1 MMKKILSIIAII
13 TIVWGCSDNNQYTL
27 NGEIVP
33 PTGEKIVLYGFEQGN
48 PSPIDTTEIKEGKF
62 TFTGELTMPELVLLS
77 IEGQENYVGQLFVES
92 GKINTQIY
100 PDSMLRN
107 TVTGSEANDVFQT
120 YMDEVIDFSQSE
132 QELQQ
137 RFRQAQSTGDQEEM
151 QNIQFEHS
159 TMLENL
165 QLYAKNFIKEHRET
179 PVAAYVYLMNFFQ
192 DADAEELDSM
202 LTMFEPIK
210 ESDFVQ
216 AIQDRAEKLNSSG
229 TGSTAPDFTLT
240 TPEGEEFSLS
250 DYQGNYVLI
259 DFWASWCQPC
269 MVEMPNVINLYNKYN
284 DQGFE
289 IVGVSLDRNR
299 EDWVNTIEEEEM
311 NWVHGWDLA
320 DQESQGAV
328 ADLYGVTGIPHT
340 VLLDKEGEIIA
351 KNLRGGDLE
360 NKLEE
365 IFN

>member
-1 MMKKILSIIAII
+1 MKKILLIIAII
-13 TIVWGCSDNNQYTL
+13 TIVWGCSKNSKYTL
-27 NGEIVP
+27 NGEIIP
-33 PTGEKIVLYGFEQGN
+33 PSGEKIVLFGFDDGN
-48 PSPIDTTEIKEGKF
+48 PSPIDTTEIVDGKF
-62 TFTGELTMPELVLLS
+62 TFTGELNMPELVLLRV
-77 IEGQENYVGQLFVES
+77 EGQKNYVGQIFVEP
-92 GKINTQIY
+92 GEINTQIY
-100 PDSMLRN
+100 PDSMMGN

-120 YMDEVIDFSQSE
+120 YMDEVIDFSKSE

-137 RFRQAQSTGDQEEM
+137 RFRQAQTTGNQEEM

-192 DADAEELDSM
+192 QAESEELDSM

-216 AIQDRAEKLNSSG
+216 AIQERADKLSSSG
-229 TGSTAPDFTLT
+229 VGATAPDFTLK

-250 DYQGNYVLI
+250 DYKGNVVLI

-269 MVEMPNVINLYNKYN
+269 MVEMPNVIEQYNKYN

-289 IVGVSLDRNR
+289 IIGVSLDRNS
-299 EDWVNTIEEEEM
+299 EAWTSTIKEKEM
-311 NWVHGWDLA
+311 DWVHGWDMA
-320 DQESQGAV
+320 DKENQGTV

-340 VLLDKEGEIIA
+340 VLLDKDGNIIA
-351 KNLRGGDLE
+351 KNLRGEKLQ
-360 NKLEE
+360 NKLSEL
-365 IFN
+365 FN

>member
-1 MMKKILSIIAII
+1 MRKLLLFIAII
-13 TIVWGCSDNNQYTL
+13 TIAWGCSDNNQYTL
-27 NGEIVP
+27 NGEIIP
-33 PTGEKIVLYGFEQGN
+33 PSGEKIVLYGFEKGN
-48 PSPIDTTEIKEGKF
+48 PLPIDTTDIENGKF
-62 TFTGELTMPELVLLS
+62 TFTGEVSMPELVLLS
-77 IEGQENYVGQLFVES
+77 IEGQNNYVGQIFIEA

-100 PDSMLRN
+100 PDSMMGN

-120 YMDEVIDFSQSE
+120 YMDEVVDFSKSE

-137 RFRQAQSTGDQEEM
+137 RFRQAQTTGNQEEM

-159 TMLENL
+159 AMLENL

-192 DADAEELDSM
+192 RADAEELDSM

-216 AIQDRAEKLNSSG
+216 AIQDRADKLSSSG
-229 TGSTAPDFTLT
+229 IGSAAPDFTLK

-269 MVEMPNVINLYNKYN
+269 MVEIPNVITQYKKYN

-299 EDWVNTIEEEEM
+299 EAWVNTIKEKEM

-320 DQESQGAV
+320 DQENQGAV

-340 VLLDKEGEIIA
+340 VLLDKEGKIIA
-351 KNLRGGDLE
+351 KNLRGGG
-360 NKLEE
+360 LEE
-365 IFN
+365 KLNELFN